1 LQPATPRRQR
11 RNPDF
16 ANALE
21 EQVNEKK
28 ARKAAEKAREREE
41 DEKFEAKLKREREQL
56 TVEFLSGGKKESLD
70 MEDAEEKG
78 MTQIIQEMDQPKV
91 GKMER
96 SVSLGP
102 SKQPPVSLHLDGGT
116 NQRAALKPQLQ
127 MVSEHE
133 LAVYGE
139 HVEYS
144 SKPTTPKNRKLADKN
159 DNMSRTDRE
168 WDGNNDGMRTRDRT
182 VRMPRTKVVLDPE
195 SPAAANYMNM
205 LQLMEQLPEKSPGST
220 QRSEAPP
227 LIANQMVE
235 SFATFKD
242 ELSKRQNAFKHR
254 LDSLEDQQRDLFP
267 QEGRRRRGGR
277 ARRSESSY
285 FEGYSDEDENSP
297 TYTRRRKHNYT
308 SSRRRARE
316 FSNSPQGNTLPT
328 SSIFIPAARRR
339 SKGFDILQRRNI
351 SASLR
356 DDEDVRDFFDDEAVS
371 RLVSNYRS
379 ASAKSPPN

>member
-1 LQPATPRRQR
+1 LQPATPKRQR

-28 ARKAAEKAREREE
+28 ARQAAEKAREKEE

-56 TVEFLSGGKKESLD
+56 TVDFLSGGKKESLD
-70 MEDAEEKG
+70 MEDAEENG
-78 MTQIIQEMDQPKV
+78 ITQTIQEMDQPKV

-96 SVSLGP
+96 SVSLRP
-102 SKQPPVSLHLDGGT
+102 SKQPPVSLHLDGSA
-116 NQRAALKPQLQ
+116 NQGAALKPQLQ

-133 LAVYGE
+133 PAAYGE

-144 SKPTTPKNRKLADKN
+144 SKPTTPKDRKRVDNN

-168 WDGNNDGMRTRDRT
+168 WDRKNDGMRT
-182 VRMPRTKVVLDPE
+182 VRMPRTKVVLDTE

-205 LQLMEQLPEKSPGST
+205 LQLMEQLPEKSPKST

-227 LIANQMVE
+227 LLTNQMVE
-235 SFATFKD
+235 SFASFKD
-242 ELSKRQNAFKHR
+242 ELSKRQNALKHR
-254 LDSLEDQQRDLFP
+254 LDSLEDQQRDFFP
-267 QEGRRRRGGR
+267 QDGRRRRGGR
-277 ARRSESSY
+277 GRRSESSY
-285 FEGYSDEDENSP
+285 FEGYSDDDNNSP

-328 SSIFIPAARRR
+328 SSVFIPATRRR
-339 SKGFDILQRRNI
+339 SKGLDILQRRNI

-356 DDEDVRDFFDDEAVS
+356 DRDDEDVRDFFDDAAVS
-371 RLVSNYRS
+371 RLVGDYRS
-379 ASAKSPPN
+379 PSAKLPPN